1 MSLNASDIT
10 ILGRTRFLEALGRE
24 TFSTLIALA
33 KPVSLPTGAT
43 LFRQGDAADA
53 IYVVLDGWVALLRDD
68 EHGNRSV
75 IDLVA
80 KGESFAE
87 ALVAPSAT
95 YPVSAHAASD
105 VRLACFETQAVRELF
120 AANPQLPLSIIAS
133 LLGHLHRLVARVE
146 RDSTWS
152 THRRVAGFLAS
163 LCKNED
169 GPCQF
174 DLPVEQ
180 QLIAARLSMTPTTFS
195 RALTDLSRLGVAARR
210 GRITIEDTGRL
221 QRFARGEMSVLPAR

>member
-1 MSLNASDIT
+1 MSLNSSDIAL
-10 ILGRTRFLEALGRE
+10 LGRTRFLEALGRE
-24 TFSTLIALA
+24 TFGDLVALA
-33 KPVSLPTGAT
+33 KPVHLPTGAT

-53 IYVVLDGWVALLRDD
+53 FYVVLEGWVALLRDD
-68 EHGNRSV
+68 EHGNCSV

-87 ALVAPSAT
+87 ALVAPSAI
-95 YPVSAHAASD
+95 YPVSAQTASD
-105 VRLACFETQAVRELF
+105 VRLARFDTEAVRAMF
-120 AANPQLPLSIIAS
+120 IANPQLPLSIISS
-133 LLGHLHRLVARVE
+133 LLGHLHRLIVRVE

-152 THRRVAGFLAS
+152 THRRVAGFLAA
-163 LCKNED
+163 LCKNEE

-195 RALTDLSRLGVAARR
+195 RALTDLSRVGVCARR
-210 GRITIEDTGRL
+210 GRITIEDASRL
-221 QRFARGEMSVLPAR
+221 QRFARGEVNVLPAK